1 MKHMHTDMS
10 RSIRFAVAALA
21 LCGAFTVA
29 KADDN
34 AGSSMSD
41 FHENAETS
49 LEKRSFASRWTIS
62 GYVEIAAQRSFDKIG
77 SSSSNP
83 LSEFPAWDL
92 RLPKSSIWAEFDCGR
107 GWSLGTQ
114 IEFTNGGFVAM
125 RGIGNSQTRP
135 MSWDQNLELS
145 ELWAQKSFSEAANLK
160 IGLIGTPV
168 GRQNDYP
175 TQFFGVIRPEDG
187 PGFLALNNQSPA
199 IDFNGEKGDWAYDVM
214 FIPGFVDY
222 EFGNG
227 AWRYGRGGEETYN
240 QTIDRLYAGAFRVDN
255 SSVPGL
261 TIGLSGEVG
270 GGRTWQNFGDEE
282 DAPSRE
288 LKSTLTAAALDWEY
302 DDNNVIFRGA
312 YQFGYVSNKLRR
324 EATGMSQIPVRDLRA
339 MSLGAEIGY
348 DFFSLNKKLNGNQKL
363 YAFARYDWSSY
374 RNCNAPEVKGKGFNT
389 DCQRFSVGVNWF
401 PISSIIIKGE
411 VGFGFDADPSR
422 LFTGLSIAWQPSFP

>member
-1 MKHMHTDMS
+1 MKHTHTDMWC
-10 RSIRFAVAALA
+10 SIIVMASIVMF
-21 LCGAFTVA
+21 GANTEA
-29 KADDN
+29 KADN
-34 AGSSMSD
+34 GTGNSMED
-41 FHENAETS
+41 FRENEETS
-49 LEKRSFASRWTIS
+49 FEKKSFASRWNIS

-77 SSSSNP
+77 SRSSNP
-83 LSEFPAWDL
+83 LSDYPAWDL

-114 IEFTNGGFVAM
+114 VEFTNGGTVAM
-125 RGIGNSQTRP
+125 RGIGNSRTRP
-135 MSWDQNLELS
+135 MAWDQELELS
-145 ELWAQKSFSEAANLK
+145 ELWVQKSFSAAANLK

-227 AWRYGRGGEETYN
+227 AWRYGRAGEDAYTR
-240 QTIDRLYAGAFRVDN
+240 TIDRLYAGAFRVDN

-261 TIGLSGEVG
+261 TIGLSGEFG
-270 GGRTWQNFGDEE
+270 AGHSWQNYGDDE

-312 YQFGYVSNKLRR
+312 YQFGYLSNKLRR
-324 EATGMSQIPVRDLRA
+324 EAPEMSRIPVRDLCA
-339 MSLGAEIGY
+339 MSLGAEFGY
-348 DFFSLNKKLNGNQKL
+348 DLFSLNQKLAGRQKL
-363 YAFARYDWSSY
+363 YAFARYDWSNY
-374 RNCNAPEVKGKGFNT
+374 RNCNAPENKGKCFNT